1 MTKETKHTLQ
11 FLTVLI
17 VSFLALDRVFGIM
30 ALKVL
35 VDMPAASNE
44 IAKMN
49 YQIEKA
55 DYDCYIL
62 GSSRAVH
69 HYNPKILSDSLGLS
83 VYNAGRDGQ
92 GISYAS
98 GLLKAI
104 IDRKK
109 PKIIILECGQIE
121 LDKKWLEKM
130 GALKPYYFE
139 HPQVMSLAERIS
151 GKREHIKCFFS
162 AYRFNSSLFP
172 ILKTYLRPQKD
183 KLRGYEPESNGRI
196 ANLSYR
202 SDKCEPL
209 ILDSL
214 ALDVLRDFIFTCNA
228 NNIKLV
234 VCCSP
239 ILEDYHLISEE
250 LQHLFTDLNVTFFDY
265 SNDQRFINHIDM
277 FGDYVH
283 LNSTGADIYTKL
295 IVNDLKTIRI
305 VETNK

>member
-1 MTKETKHTLQ
+1 MTKETKLTLQ
-11 FLTVLI
+11 YLTVLI
-17 VSFLALDRVFGIM
+17 VSFLALDWVFGKM
-30 ALKVL
+30 AFRVM
-35 VDMPAASNE
+35 VDMPAAPNE

-49 YQIEKA
+49 YQVEKA

-69 HYNPKILSDSLGLS
+69 HYNPRILSDSLGLS

-104 IDRKK
+104 INRKK

-121 LDKKWLEKM
+121 LDNNWLEKM
-130 GALKPYYFE
+130 GALKPYYVE

-151 GKREHIKCFFS
+151 GKKERIKFFFS
-162 AYRFNSSLFP
+162 AYRFNSALFP

-202 SDKCEPL
+202 FEKCEPL
-209 ILDSL
+209 ILDPL
-214 ALDVLRDFIFTCNA
+214 VLDVLRDFVSTCNA
-228 NNIKLV
+228 NNVKLV

-239 ILEDYHLISEE
+239 ILENYHLISKE
-250 LQHLFTDLNVTFFDY
+250 LHQLFLDLNVTFFDY

-283 LNSTGADIYTKL
+283 LNSTGADIYTKVL
-295 IVNDLKTIRI
+295 VNDLKTIL
-305 VETNK
+305 TDL